1 MPTKQIL
8 TKKEQTVFVLD
19 DKGKK
24 IEYKTGPKKGQ
35 YKRKIKAP
43 ARYSTELDVMA
54 IGEFFADGS
63 DIIVI
68 ENMGTSFG
76 NSARSTRTTA
86 MNFGKLLALAEYS
99 EAEIVIVSP
108 NKWKKDLGLTD
119 DKLKSVEMAEKL
131 NPEGV
136 FRTPRGALLDGN
148 AEAFL
153 IRYWF
158 LEFEY
163 ANILKDR
170 NESK

>member
-1 MPTKQIL
+1 MKMPTKQVL
-8 TKKEQTVFVLD
+8 VSKEQTVFVRD
-19 DKGKK
+19 GSKK
-24 IEYKTGPKKGQ
+24 VVYKTGPKAGEFKT
-35 YKRKIKAP
+35 KIKKA
-43 ARYSTELDVMA
+43 AKYATELDVMA
-54 IGEFFADGS
+54 IGEFFSDGA

-108 NKWKKDLGLTD
+108 NKWKKDLGLND
-119 DKLKSVEMAEKL
+119 DKLKSVEMAEML
-131 NPEGV
+131 NPEGI

-153 IRYWF
+153 IRHWF
-158 LEFEY
+158 MEFEY
-163 ANILKDR
+163 AKYLKVK
-170 NESK
+170 NGQ